1 MDHKGDEY
9 WGTLPLAMA
18 QDARQDGDLVTA
30 DVLFAEAMRYFN
42 EADRL
47 ASRWRRVE
55 ARLDDKTS
63 RRL

>member
-9 WGTLPLAMA
+9 WGTLLLAMA

-30 DVLFAEAMRYFN
+30 DVLFAEAMRYFD

-47 ASRWRRVE
+47 ASR
-55 ARLDDKTS
+55 
-63 RRL
+63 

>member
-1 MDHKGDEY
+1 MDHKADEY
-9 WGTLPLAMA
+9 WGTLLLAMA

-30 DVLFAEAMRYFN
+30 DVLFAEAMRYFD

-47 ASRWRRVE
+47 ASRWRRFE